1 MLLRATAHAE
11 RTSLP
16 YEMCSLGY
24 PRHYMKGTMQLHE
37 SGFLLDLRDAAWYK
51 LPVSDAGG
59 CRLCPDPAD
68 STIIPADLPP
78 RFIQ

>member
-1 MLLRATAHAE
+1 MGAGSPPA
-11 RTSLP
+11 
-16 YEMCSLGY
+16 
-24 PRHYMKGTMQLHE
+24 KQLHE